1 MTSKA
6 VLQSL
11 FAELPMLHW
20 FGMDDCVIEKLE
32 EEAEDVEPEL
42 EPVATLRYTTKHK
55 EVLMDKSANA
65 LVQDHEACHEVQCE
79 LKPMM
84 LQ

>member
-20 FGMDDCVIEKLE
+20 FGMDDCIIEKLDE
-32 EEAEDVEPEL
+32 ELEDVEL
-42 EPVATLRYTTKHK
+42 GPVATLRYTTKHK
-55 EVLMDKSANA
+55 GSIRHKLVNA
-65 LVQDHEACHEVQCE
+65 MVHYLELHEVRCDM
-79 LKPMM
+79 KPIM
-84 LQ
+84 QI